1 MATGSVSL
9 GQVLEE
15 PIKGSSLWRDAGHRL
30 LRTPSAMVGLFLI
43 VLFVSVAILAPVIS
57 PYDPT
62 TGSILHKFEAPSIQH
77 LLGTDLQGRDILS
90 RILWGARSSLWVSVL
105 SVTIGLLIGMLVG
118 AISGFLGGWVDFW
131 MMRAIDVMLSLPGLL
146 LTITI
151 VVFIGPGLNTIAL
164 AIAIANVPIFA
175 RLLRSSILG
184 LKESDFVTASRS
196 IGAKESRILIVHIMP
211 NALTPVIV
219 AATLALAT
227 AIVDAAGLGFLG
239 FGPQDPAT
247 PDWGTMLT
255 DTYRYLTSGAG
266 FTALFPGIAIVL
278 SVIGFNLVG
287 DGLRE
292 ALDPRLKR
300 S

>member
-1 MATGSVSL
+1 MATGNVAL
-9 GQVLEE
+9 RQVLEE

-43 VLFVSVAILAPVIS
+43 GLFVFVAVLAPIIS
-57 PYDPT
+57 PYNPT
-62 TGSILHKFEAPSIQH
+62 AGSIIHRFEVPSIQH

-90 RILWGARSSLWVSVL
+90 RILWGARSSLWVSIL
-105 SVTIGLLIGMLVG
+105 SVTLGLLIGLFAG
-118 AISGFLGGWVDFW
+118 AISGFVGGWVDFW
-131 MMRAIDVMLSLPGLL
+131 IMRVVDIMLSLPGLL

-151 VVFIGPGLNTIAL
+151 VVFMGPGLNTIAF
-164 AIAIANVPIFA
+164 AIAIENVPIFA
-175 RLLRSSILG
+175 RILRSSILG
-184 LKESDFVTASRS
+184 LKESDFTTAARS
-196 IGAKESRILIVHIMP
+196 IGAKESRILINHIMP

-239 FGPQDPAT
+239 FGPQDPST
-247 PDWGTMLT
+247 PEWGTMLT

-266 FTALFPGIAIVL
+266 FTALFPGIAIIL
-278 SVIGFNLVG
+278 SVLGFNLLG

-300 S
+300 

>member
-1 MATGSVSL
+1 MAPSNVAL
-9 GQVLEE
+9 DQVLEE

-30 LRTPSAMVGLFLI
+30 LHTPSAMIGLFLI
-43 VLFVSVAILAPVIS
+43 GLFVFVAVVSPIIS

-62 TGSILHKFEAPSIQH
+62 AGSIIHRFEPPSIQH

-90 RILWGARSSLWVSVL
+90 RIMWGARSSLWVSIL
-105 SVTIGLLIGMLVG
+105 SVTLGLLIGLSGG

-131 MMRAIDVMLSLPGLL
+131 IMRVVDVMLSLPGLL

-151 VVFIGPGLNTIAL
+151 VVFIGPGLNTIAF

-184 LKESDFVTASRS
+184 LKESDYVTAARS
-196 IGAKESRILIVHIMP
+196 IGSKESRILIIHIMP

-239 FGPQDPAT
+239 FGPQDPST

-278 SVIGFNLVG
+278 SVIGFNLLG

-292 ALDPRLKR
+292 SLDPRLKQ
-300 S
+300 

>member
-1 MATGSVSL
+1 MATGNVAL
-9 GQVLEE
+9 RQVLEE
-15 PIKGSSLWRDAGHRL
+15 PIKGSSLWRDAAHRL
-30 LRTPSAMVGLFLI
+30 VRTPSAMVGLFLI
-43 VLFVSVAILAPVIS
+43 SLFVFVAVFAPFIS

-62 TGSILHKFEAPSIQH
+62 AGSIVNRFEPPSIQH

-90 RILWGARSSLWVSVL
+90 RIFWGARASLWVSIL
-105 SVTIGLLIGMLVG
+105 SVTLGLLIGLFAG
-118 AISGFLGGWVDFW
+118 AISGFIGGWLDFW
-131 MMRAIDVMLSLPGLL
+131 MMRIVDIMLSLPGLL

-151 VVFIGPGLNTIAL
+151 VVFLGPGLNTIAF
-164 AIAIANVPIFA
+164 AIAIENVPIFA
-175 RLLRSSILG
+175 RILRSSILG
-184 LKESDFVTASRS
+184 LKESDFTTAARS
-196 IGAKESRILIVHIMP
+196 IGAKESRILINHIMP

-239 FGPQDPAT
+239 FGPQDPST
-247 PDWGTMLT
+247 PEWGTMLT

-266 FTALFPGIAIVL
+266 FTAFFPGIAIIL
-278 SVIGFNLVG
+278 SVLGFNLLG

-300 S
+300 